1 MLDDHEGMGVFDCL
15 AGDEEY
21 SGVRYVIFFQVKV
34 SSERLCTAWNV
45 GGPSCVALRLT
56 FFFFGQETT
65 FIISSK

>member
-34 SSERLCTAWNV
+34 SSETERDFALLGML
-45 GGPSCVALRLT
+45 GGPPVSPC
-56 FFFFGQETT
+56 G
-65 FIISSK
+65 